1 MSASAK
7 LAAFDDIVRWRDMY
21 RLEMA
26 CQITHDSIHTRPG
39 WSQEGA
45 DSRATSGRGRGSW
58 TQAPAPGPLVAAALP
73 AAAGTQ
79 ATLF

>member
-1 MSASAK
+1 P
-7 LAAFDDIVRWRDMY
+7 
-21 RLEMA
+21 
-26 CQITHDSIHTRPG
+26 RPG

-45 DSRATSGRGRGSW
+45 DSRATTARGRGSW

-73 AAAGTQ
+73 AASATQ